1 MVVAKGEEREGR
13 FQHGGYFSS
22 SLKRKITNNHALN
35 PKSYPKPNRKPNP
48 YSNPNINPKLKQS
61 LTLNLN
67 YPVNYLSSNPFSHYY
82 RLI

>member
-35 PKSYPKPNRKPNP
+35 PKPYRKPNP

-67 YPVNYLSSNPFSHYY
+67 YPVNYLPLVKPF
-82 RLI
+82 